1 MFYIKD
7 VLMTFLYILSEVF
20 LKQDII
26 VLLHLTC

>member
-7 VLMTFLYILSEVF
+7 ILMTFLYILSEVF

-26 VLLHLTC
+26 VLLHLTR